1 MNGKLLDKVDVEK
14 IDALVDALSGVISD
28 MRITGENSETC
39 FCNEAYWA
47 CYSLRNMMFTSLRHR
62 EQNRLGE
69 QIVG

>member
-1 MNGKLLDKVDVEK
+1 MNKSLLDRVSVEK

-47 CYSLRNMMFTSLRHR
+47 CYSLRNMMFTSLRHL

-69 QIVG
+69 

>member
-1 MNGKLLDKVDVEK
+1 MNKSLLDRVSVEK

-28 MRITGENSETC
+28 MRITGENSEAC

-69 QIVG
+69 

>member
-1 MNGKLLDKVDVEK
+1 MNKSLLDRVSVEK

-28 MRITGENSETC
+28 MHITGENSETC

-69 QIVG
+69 

>member
-14 IDALVDALSGVISD
+14 IEALVDALSGVISD
-28 MRITGENSETC
+28 MRIIGENSETC

-69 QIVG
+69 

>member
-1 MNGKLLDKVDVEK
+1 MNKSLLDRVSVEK

-47 CYSLRNMMFTSLRHR
+47 CYSLRNMMFTSLRRR
-62 EQNRLGE
+62 EQNKQGE
-69 QIVG
+69 

>member
-14 IDALVDALSGVISD
+14 IEALIDALNEVISS
-28 MRITGENSETC
+28 MRIKGEDSATC

-62 EQNRLGE
+62 EQNKQGE
-69 QIVG
+69 

>member
-1 MNGKLLDKVDVEK
+1 MNKNLLDRVSVEK

-28 MRITGENSETC
+28 MRITGENSEAC

-69 QIVG
+69 

>member
-1 MNGKLLDKVDVEK
+1 MNKSLLDRVSVEK

-28 MRITGENSETC
+28 MRITGENSETY

-69 QIVG
+69 